1 MILLICFVVV
11 SQIAL
16 VDCAGKAEFIRP
28 DRLNRSNEFDPTGGL
43 VVFRRAEFI
52 RPRRLGPVV
61 FRRAEFFRPQGIGR
75 TVDLVERIRPYGGS
89 IQIQSQCG

>member
-28 DRLNRSNEFDPTGGL
+28 DRLNRSNEFDPTGGS

-61 FRRAEFFRPQGIGR
+61 FRRAEFIRPRRLGPVVFRRAEFIRPQGIGR
-75 TVDLVERIRPYGGS
+75 TVDLVE
-89 IQIQSQCG
+89 